1 MAAFY
6 KHKKNKK
13 WTWNFG
19 GVQTGKKQKSKTAAN
34 RNENANTKKTQKK
47 TANRN
52 ENANTKTNRNKK
64 TRYVLGDAR
73 VIQAS
78 LRNLKQRPQWNSD
91 GLWGPRGSVV
101 VPRP

>member
-1 MAAFY
+1 M
-6 KHKKNKK
+6 
-13 WTWNFG
+13 
-19 GVQTGKKQKSKTAAN
+19 QTGKKQKSKTAAN
-34 RNENANTKKTQKK
+34 RNENANTKKTQTKK
-47 TANRN
+47 AANRN
-52 ENANTKTNRNKK
+52 ENANTKTNRKKK

-101 VPRP
+101 VPR